1 MVLTAILGAIAM
13 KQGRLFP
20 TESVMATNSSIAVNE
35 TQCKTILSKSGL
47 YGIDFSINPYTG
59 CEHHCTYCFARSMFE
74 RWGNKR
80 QWGEFVDAKV
90 NAPAILTKQLCRIA
104 TGTVLISSVTD
115 PYQPVEAH
123 FRLTRR
129 LLSLLSGKKF
139 QVVILT
145 KSPLV
150 TRDIDIFQK
159 NAHWEIGLT
168 LTTADDTVRALVEP
182 QASSTEERISA
193 LQLLKDAGVN
203 TYAFLGPLLPYISEN
218 TLPELLDG
226 LAEVRVSHVMID
238 RLNVRGSSV
247 KRMTP
252 VVTKLLP
259 DKTEE
264 FFEASKQ
271 NSNYFTQLKT
281 RVRKECIRR
290 GLEPHFCY

>member
-1 MVLTAILGAIAM
+1 LGAAAM

-20 TESVMATNSSIAVNE
+20 IESAMAIDSAIAVSE

-80 QWGEFVDAKV
+80 PWGEFVDAKV
-90 NAPAILTKQLCRIA
+90 NAPAILMKQLRRIT

-145 KSPLV
+145 KSSLV
-150 TRDIDIFQK
+150 TRDVDIFQE
-159 NAHWEIGLT
+159 NPHWEVGLT
-168 LTTADDTVRALVEP
+168 LTTADDTVQTLVEP
-182 QASSTEERISA
+182 QASSTEDRIGA
-193 LQLLKDAGVN
+193 LRFLKDAGVN
-203 TYAFLGPLLPYISEN
+203 TYAFLGPVLPFISEK
-218 TLPELLDG
+218 TLPELLDA
-226 LAEVRVSHVMID
+226 LAEAKVSHVMID
-238 RLNVRGSSV
+238 RLNIRGSSV
-247 KRMTP
+247 KRMAP
-252 VVTKLLP
+252 VVRKILP
-259 DKTEE
+259 NKTEE
-264 FFEASKQ
+264 FFEASRQ
-271 NSNYFTQLKT
+271 NSSYFNQLKM
-281 RVRKECIRR
+281 RVRKECVRR
-290 GLEPHFCY
+290 GLEPNFCY